1 MSSAAPE
8 GSLTRANPPPP
19 IELISGSVTATA
31 AAAATA
37 ASAALPPARYVSAAA
52 SAAYGVPA
60 AAAKVGFGPVVSII
74 GYDTP
79 VSTLAERVRI
89 LSEVSGG
96 RRFNSATDAE
106 ILKADVA
113 DSYFHRTMQI
123 LRARGLEDTPVHA
136 ELAYKTSDPGEWFV
150 VAGLDEVAYLL
161 DGVDVDARAVPE
173 GTICRPHEPIL
184 TLSGPYGAFAEQE
197 TAILGL
203 LCQASGVATGAAR
216 CRLAAGEKPVVS
228 FGARRMHPAVT
239 PMIERAAY
247 LGGCDMVAVDLIVG
261 RLGIP
266 ATGTTPHA
274 LVLILGSTEEAAR
287 AFDEVVEP
295 GVPRTIIIDTF
306 DDEKF
311 GALIAA
317 RAIPDSIYAIR
328 MDTPGNRRGDFLDLM
343 REVRWEL
350 DRNGFEHVKIFGSG
364 GIDVDYIL
372 HLNPVCDAYGVGG
385 AIADAPMVDYSMDIV
400 EVGGEDRSKRGKRG
414 GRKQFLELE
423 DGSHFVTPAGGDI
436 PLGAKDLLTPIE
448 ELYASGSDI
457 PAIRGRVLAQLSTG
471 RYALREAAR

>member
-1 MSSAAPE
+1 
-8 GSLTRANPPPP
+8 
-19 IELISGSVTATA
+19 
-31 AAAATA
+31 
-37 ASAALPPARYVSAAA
+37 
-52 SAAYGVPA
+52 
-60 AAAKVGFGPVVSII
+60 
-74 GYDTP
+74 
-79 VSTLAERVRI
+79 
-89 LSEVSGG
+89 LSEESSGA

-106 ILKADVA
+106 ILRADVA
-113 DSYFHRTMQI
+113 DSYFHRTMHI

-136 ELAYKTSDPGEWFV
+136 ELAYKTSDPHKWFV

-184 TLSGPYGAFAEQE
+184 TLSGPYGAFAEHE

-216 CRLAAGEKPVVS
+216 CRLAAGEKPVIS

-247 LGGCDMVAVDLIVG
+247 LGGCDMVAVDLAVK

-274 LVLILGSTEEAAR
+274 LVLILGSTAEAAR
-287 AFDEVVEP
+287 AFDEVMEP
-295 GVPRTIIIDTF
+295 EVPRTIIIDTF
-306 DDEKF
+306 EDEKF

-317 RAIPDSIYAIR
+317 RAIRDSIYAIR

-350 DRNGFEHVKIFGSG
+350 DRNGFEHVKIFASG
-364 GIDVDYIL
+364 GIDVEYIL

-385 AIADAPMVDYSMDIV
+385 AIADAPMIDYSLDLV
-400 EVGGEDRSKRGKRG
+400 EVNGEDRSKRGKRG
-414 GRKQFLELE
+414 GRKRLLELK
-423 DGSHFVTPAGGDI
+423 DGKRTILPESTPAPEGATDVLC
-436 PLGAKDLLTPIE
+436 PLR
-448 ELYASGSDI
+448 ELYSYPPDI
-457 PAIRGRVLAQLSTG
+457 GALRHRVLDQLGTG
-471 RYALREAAR
+471 EFDL

>member
-1 MSSAAPE
+1 
-8 GSLTRANPPPP
+8 
-19 IELISGSVTATA
+19 
-31 AAAATA
+31 
-37 ASAALPPARYVSAAA
+37 
-52 SAAYGVPA
+52 
-60 AAAKVGFGPVVSII
+60 
-74 GYDTP
+74 
-79 VSTLAERVRI
+79 
-89 LSEVSGG
+89 LSEESSGA

-106 ILKADVA
+106 ILRADVA
-113 DSYFHRTMQI
+113 DSYFHRTMHI

-136 ELAYKTSDPGEWFV
+136 ELAYKTSDPHKWFV

-161 DGVDVDARAVPE
+161 DGVDVDVRAVPE

-184 TLSGPYGAFAEQE
+184 TLSGPYGAFAEHE

-216 CRLAAGEKPVVS
+216 CRLAAGEKPVIS

-247 LGGCDMVAVDLIVG
+247 LGGCDMVAVDLAVE

-274 LVLILGSTEEAAR
+274 LVLILGSTAEAAR
-287 AFDEVVEP
+287 AFDEVMEP
-295 GVPRTIIIDTF
+295 EVPRTIIIDTF
-306 DDEKF
+306 EDEKF

-317 RAIPDSIYAIR
+317 RAIRDSIYAIR

-350 DRNGFEHVKIFGSG
+350 DRNGFEHVKIFASG
-364 GIDVDYIL
+364 GIDVEYIL

-385 AIADAPMVDYSMDIV
+385 AIADAPMIDYSLDLV
-400 EVGGEDRSKRGKRG
+400 EVNGEDRSKRGKRG
-414 GRKQFLELE
+414 GRKRLLELNNGKRTILPE
-423 DGSHFVTPAGGDI
+423 STPAPEGATDVLC
-436 PLGAKDLLTPIE
+436 PLR
-448 ELYASGSDI
+448 ELYSYPPDMGAL
-457 PAIRGRVLAQLSTG
+457 RQRVLDQLGTG
-471 RYALREAAR
+471 EFDL

>member
-8 GSLTRANPPPP
+8 GSLMRANPPPP
-19 IELISGSVTATA
+19 IELINGSVTPTA

-60 AAAKVGFGPVVSII
+60 AAAKLGSCPRVSII
-74 GYDTP
+74 GYDTLVGIP
-79 VSTLAERVRI
+79 AERVRS
-89 LSEVSGG
+89 LGEESRGG

-203 LCQASGVATGAAR
+203 LCQASGVATGAA
-216 CRLAAGEKPVVS
+216 
-228 FGARRMHPAVT
+228 
-239 PMIERAAY
+239 
-247 LGGCDMVAVDLIVG
+247 
-261 RLGIP
+261 
-266 ATGTTPHA
+266 PHA
-274 LVLILGSTEEAAR
+274 LVLVLGSTAEAAR
-287 AFDEVVEP
+287 AFDEIMEP
-295 GVPRTIIIDTF
+295 EVPRTIIIDTF

-311 GALIAA
+311 GALLAA

-350 DRNGFEHVKIFGSG
+350 DRNGFEHVKIFASG
-364 GIDVDYIL
+364 GIDVEYIL
-372 HLNPVCDAYGVGG
+372 HLDPVCDAYGVGG
-385 AIADAPMVDYSMDIV
+385 AIADAPMVDYSLDIV
-400 EVGGEDRSKRGKRG
+400 AVSGEDRSKRGKRG
-414 GRKQFLELE
+414 GRKRLLRLQ
-423 DGSHFVTPAGGDI
+423 DGSRKILPESAPVPDDATEVMS
-436 PLGAKDLLTPIE
+436 PLQSE
-448 ELYASGSDI
+448 E
-457 PAIRGRVLAQLSTG
+457 R
-471 RYALREAAR
+471 

>member
-1 MSSAAPE
+1 
-8 GSLTRANPPPP
+8 
-19 IELISGSVTATA
+19 
-31 AAAATA
+31 
-37 ASAALPPARYVSAAA
+37 
-52 SAAYGVPA
+52 
-60 AAAKVGFGPVVSII
+60 
-74 GYDTP
+74 
-79 VSTLAERVRI
+79 
-89 LSEVSGG
+89 LSEESSGA

-106 ILKADVA
+106 ILRADVA
-113 DSYFHRTMQI
+113 DSYFHRTMHI

-136 ELAYKTSDPGEWFV
+136 ELAYKTSDPHKWFV

-161 DGVDVDARAVPE
+161 DGVDVDVRAVPE

-184 TLSGPYGAFAEQE
+184 TLSGPYGAFAEHE

-216 CRLAAGEKPVVS
+216 CRLAAGEKPVIS

-247 LGGCDMVAVDLIVG
+247 LGGCDMVAVDLAVK

-274 LVLILGSTEEAAR
+274 LVLILGSTAEAAR
-287 AFDEVVEP
+287 AFDEVMEP
-295 GVPRTIIIDTF
+295 EVPRTIIIDTF
-306 DDEKF
+306 EDEKF

-317 RAIPDSIYAIR
+317 RAIRDSIYAIR

-350 DRNGFEHVKIFGSG
+350 DRNGFEHVKIFASG
-364 GIDVDYIL
+364 GIDVEYIL

-385 AIADAPMVDYSMDIV
+385 AIADAPMIDYSLDLV
-400 EVGGEDRSKRGKRG
+400 EVNGEDRSKRGKRG
-414 GRKQFLELE
+414 GRKRLLELNNGKRTILPE
-423 DGSHFVTPAGGDI
+423 STPAPEGATDVLC
-436 PLGAKDLLTPIE
+436 PLR
-448 ELYASGSDI
+448 ELYSYPPDMVAL
-457 PAIRGRVLAQLSTG
+457 RQRVLDQLGTG
-471 RYALREAAR
+471 EFDL

>member
-1 MSSAAPE
+1 
-8 GSLTRANPPPP
+8 
-19 IELISGSVTATA
+19 V
-31 AAAATA
+31 
-37 ASAALPPARYVSAAA
+37 
-52 SAAYGVPA
+52 
-60 AAAKVGFGPVVSII
+60 I
-74 GYDTP
+74 GYDTLAG
-79 VSTLAERVRI
+79 TLAERVRI
-89 LSEVSGG
+89 LSEERSGD

-136 ELAYKTSDPGEWFV
+136 ELAYKTSDPHEWFV

-161 DGVDVDARAVPE
+161 DGLEVDARAVPE

-203 LCQASGVATGAAR
+203 LCQASGIATGAAR
-216 CRLAAGEKPVVS
+216 CRIAAGEKPVVS
-228 FGARRMHPAVT
+228 FGARRMHPAIT

-247 LGGCDMVAVDLIVG
+247 LGGCDMVAVDLAVE

-274 LVLILGSTEEAAR
+274 LVLVLGSTAEAAR
-287 AFDEVVEP
+287 AFDEIMEP
-295 GVPRTIIIDTF
+295 EVPRTIIIDTF

-311 GALIAA
+311 GALLAA

-350 DRNGFEHVKIFGSG
+350 DRNGFEHVKIFASG
-364 GIDVDYIL
+364 GIDVEYIL
-372 HLNPVCDAYGVGG
+372 HLNPICDAYGVGG
-385 AIADAPMVDYSMDIV
+385 AIADAPMIDYSLDLV
-400 EVGGEDRSKRGKRG
+400 EVNGEDRSKRGKRG
-414 GRKQFLELE
+414 GRKRLLELK
-423 DGSHFVTPAGGDI
+423 DGRRTILPASRPAPEGASDVLS
-436 PLGAKDLLTPIE
+436 PLQ
-448 ELYASGSDI
+448 ELYSSPPDI
-457 PAIRGRVLAQLSTG
+457 GALRQRVLEQLGTG
-471 RYALREAAR
+471 DFEL

>member
-1 MSSAAPE
+1 LSEE
-8 GSLTRANPPPP
+8 GS
-19 IELISGSVTATA
+19 G
-31 AAAATA
+31 
-37 ASAALPPARYVSAAA
+37 
-52 SAAYGVPA
+52 
-60 AAAKVGFGPVVSII
+60 
-74 GYDTP
+74 D
-79 VSTLAERVRI
+79 
-89 LSEVSGG
+89 

-123 LRARGLEDTPVHA
+123 LRARGLENTPVHA
-136 ELAYKTSDPGEWFV
+136 ELAYKTSYPDAWFV

-173 GTICRPHEPIL
+173 GTICRPHEPVL
-184 TLSGPYGAFAEQE
+184 TLSGPYGAFAEHE

-216 CRLAAGEKPVVS
+216 CRLAAGEKLVVS

-247 LGGCDMVAVDLIVG
+247 LGGCDMVAVDLAVE

-274 LVLILGSTEEAAR
+274 LVLVLGSTAEAAL
-287 AFDEVVEP
+287 AFDETMEP
-295 GVPRTIIIDTF
+295 EVPRTIIIDTF

-311 GALIAA
+311 GALLAA

-350 DRNGFEHVKIFGSG
+350 DRNGFGHVKIFASG
-364 GIDVDYIL
+364 GIDVEYIL
-372 HLNPVCDAYGVGG
+372 HLNPVCDAYGVGS
-385 AIADAPMVDYSMDIV
+385 AIADAPMIDYSLDIV
-400 EVGGEDRSKRGKRG
+400 EVNGEDRSKRGKRG
-414 GRKQFLELE
+414 GRKRLLELR
-423 DGSHFVTPAGGDI
+423 DGRRVILPEATPD
-436 PLGAKDLLTPIE
+436 PEGATDALSSLR
-448 ELYASGSDI
+448 ELYSSPPDVGAL
-457 PAIRGRVLAQLSTG
+457 RQRVLDQLGTG
-471 RYALREAAR
+471 QFEL

>member
-1 MSSAAPE
+1 
-8 GSLTRANPPPP
+8 
-19 IELISGSVTATA
+19 
-31 AAAATA
+31 
-37 ASAALPPARYVSAAA
+37 
-52 SAAYGVPA
+52 
-60 AAAKVGFGPVVSII
+60 
-74 GYDTP
+74 
-79 VSTLAERVRI
+79 
-89 LSEVSGG
+89 LSEERSSG

-123 LRARGLEDTPVHA
+123 LRARGLADTPVHA
-136 ELAYKTSDPGEWFV
+136 ELAYKTSDPDDWFV

-161 DGVDVDARAVPE
+161 DDVEVDARAVPE
-173 GTICRPHEPIL
+173 GTICRPHEPVL
-184 TLSGPYGAFAEQE
+184 TLSGPYGAFAEHE

-216 CRLAAGEKPVVS
+216 CRLAAGQRPVIS

-247 LGGCDMVAVDLIVG
+247 LGGCDMVAVDLAVE

-274 LVLILGSTEEAAR
+274 LVLVLGSTAEAAR
-287 AFDEVVEP
+287 AFDEVIEP
-295 GVPRTIIIDTF
+295 EVPRTIIIDTF

-311 GALIAA
+311 GALLAA
-317 RAIPDSIYAIR
+317 RAIPDSISAIR

-350 DRNGFEHVKIFGSG
+350 DRNGFEHVKIFASG

-385 AIADAPMVDYSMDIV
+385 AIADAPMIDYSLDIV
-400 EVGGEDRSKRGKRG
+400 EVDGEDRSKRGKRG
-414 GRKQFLELE
+414 GRKRLLELQ
-423 DGSHFVTPAGGDI
+423 DGRRMILAATAPAPEGSSDVMI
-436 PLGAKDLLTPIE
+436 PLRDLYSSPPDV
-448 ELYASGSDI
+448 S
-457 PAIRGRVLAQLSTG
+457 
-471 RYALREAAR
+471 ALRQRVVDQLGAGDFEL